1 MDTTVIE
8 FVNRFIEGLTIDSF
22 TLIRKLLVQLRKLVL
37 DLLRLAFQLLIVEAM
52 LGLTINTQFFLIGLR

>member
-1 MDTTVIE
+1 MDATVIE

-52 LGLTINTQFFLIGLR
+52 LGLAINTQFFLIGLR